1 METFSLIWTQEKT
14 FPVFAILCEKRIS
27 ARIFYVPLHRT
38 KAKSGAQNAESIT
51 LRNRWRWF
59 ERLKNATEYQRFIR
73 YWRAPGGSL
82 KEKPKGDKK
91 KTSPTK
97 YWFCRTCLFLVAFW
111 LFFQWSAWGSPI
123 SFKSLIFSCC
133 FQSFKS
139 SPPISQRDTFRILR
153 ATLWLSFVTKV
164 ILFFG
169 KTAITALK
177 ICVSYQ
183 LFRLA
188 VWRFW
193 KRA

>member
-97 YWFCRTCLFLVAFW
+97 SIFCGTFFIVFW
-111 LFFQWSAWGSPI
+111 LPWPPRKGHWQTKISALFVPPTKFFKKGYDLSENGEMLSRFGDPAFI
-123 SFKSLIFSCC
+123 SLWVNKS
-133 FQSFKS
+133 
-139 SPPISQRDTFRILR
+139 
-153 ATLWLSFVTKV
+153 SFVT
-164 ILFFG
+164 
-169 KTAITALK
+169 
-177 ICVSYQ
+177 
-183 LFRLA
+183 
-188 VWRFW
+188 
-193 KRA
+193 